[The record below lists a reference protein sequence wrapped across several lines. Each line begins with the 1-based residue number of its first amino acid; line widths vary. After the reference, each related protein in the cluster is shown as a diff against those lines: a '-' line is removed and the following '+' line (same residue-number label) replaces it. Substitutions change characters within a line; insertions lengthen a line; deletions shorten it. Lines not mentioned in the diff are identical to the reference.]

1 MPFGAPYA
9 AAKAALLSLTRT
21 AALEWGAAGVRV
33 NAVVAGSVRTERNR
47 DSSAPEGSAEDA
59 AGVPA
64 RAARVPNDVAGVAL
78 FLLSDLASFVTG
90 QAVVVDGGVSVRPS
104 FIDDDGIPLAVRD
117 DALPRPRLTRG
128 HGGSGSSG

>member
-1 MPFGAPYA
+1 
-9 AAKAALLSLTRT
+9 
-21 AALEWGAAGVRV
+21 
-33 NAVVAGSVRTERNR
+33 VRTERNR
-47 DSSAPEGSAEDA
+47 DTSAPEGSAEDA
-59 AGVPA
+59 AGVPLG
-64 RAARVPNDVAGVAL
+64 RRGVPNDVAGVAL

-117 DALPRPRLTRG
+117 DALRARLTGG